1 MRRVLHRC
9 AKTAANERMPTCTAQ
24 FFANSSLL
32 FPRYWMAQLSLFF
45 LPSGIAKQR
54 KCYRGWFLPT
64 TLYKR
69 ALKENHLDATGIKPR
84 SLAPFPPQAT
94 ALSIAPWPS
103 RAALPSLTEG
113 PSYFER
119 SWRKKGHGFISWRF
133 MIFYGKKI
141 YRAIK
146 QKLLEYV

>member
-1 MRRVLHRC
+1 MLLKHPISCLAPSRNLNVSG
-9 AKTAANERMPTCTAQ
+9 

-32 FPRYWMAQLSLFF
+32 FPRYWMAQLSSFF
-45 LPSGIAKQR
+45 LPSGVAKPR
-54 KCYRGWFLPT
+54 KCYREWFLPAT
-64 TLYKR
+64 FYQR

-94 ALSIAPWPS
+94 MAMAS

-119 SWRKKGHGFISWRF
+119 SGRKKGHGFISWRF
-133 MIFYGKKI
+133 IIFYGKKI

-146 QKLLEYV
+146 QKLLKDV